1 MSEFS
6 LVEEHNKFLKGEDLG
21 LSSYRP
27 GLWPSEASVS
37 YIKDDRKVVH
47 GACLRS
53 VWYKSKGYKK
63 GPRSAGLAMKAK
75 VGKVV
80 ERMLVEDF
88 KNMGIYKDNNVKF
101 WNPEFGISGE
111 LDTVISPKDSGKL
124 IMEEIKSYYGH
135 YANMLI
141 CGYKRPPIPGKPK
154 IDQFLQAIT
163 YAHVFGDKID
173 EYRMLYF
180 ERGDGH
186 RVEFE
191 VGLEPI
197 GTMGEKEDY
206 RPFWRQIPGPYWNTF
221 EQDYVPQPFL
231 FSDMVNRWKDL
242 VGYIKENVLPPR
254 DYDKVYDDKTVQWL
268 WDHGEIGKTKY
279 GDWQKSKKKNP
290 LGDWQCNGY
299 CDYQAHCERDCT
311 GE

>member
-6 LVEEHNKFLKGEDLG
+6 LVEEHNKFLAKEDLG
-21 LSSYRP
+21 LSSFRP

-37 YIKDDRKVVH
+37 YVKDGKEVIH

-53 VWYKSKGYKK
+53 IWYKTKGYSKGPK
-63 GPRSAGLAMKAK
+63 SVNLAMKAK
-75 VGKVV
+75 LGKAV
-80 ERMLVEDF
+80 ERMLIEDF
-88 KNMGIYKDNNVKF
+88 KNMGIHKDNNVKF
-101 WNPEFGISGE
+101 WNPEFGLSGE
-111 LDTVISPKDSGKL
+111 LDEIISPNNSGKL

-141 CGYKRPPIPGKPK
+141 SGYKRPPIPGKPK

-163 YAHVFGDKID
+163 YAYIFKEKID

-186 RVEFE
+186 RLEFE

-197 GTMGEKEDY
+197 GEDY

-221 EQDYVPQPFL
+221 EEDRVQQPFL
-231 FSDMVNRWKDL
+231 FKDIIKRWKTL
-242 VGYIKENVLPPR
+242 IGHIKNNTLPKR
-254 DYDKVYDDKTVQWL
+254 DYDKVYSDETIEWL
-268 WDHGEIGKTKY
+268 WDHGELGKTKY
-279 GDWQKSKKKNP
+279 QAWQKSKKNNP

-299 CDYQAHCERDCT
+299 CDYQSNCERDCL